1 MEKYHINLLTF
12 DLNLKKEY
20 HLYQISDSHL
30 VYTDNDKEKNW
41 FNGKKFFSEKYNE
54 PYTSY
59 FDNHSSV
66 EIFNGIIDYVNKK
79 DNDLV
84 ILSGDII
91 DYVDENNIKI
101 LNDSINKIK
110 TKTLFVCGNH
120 DYIEGYV
127 DDYQS
132 IDFEEFTIVGVNN
145 YNKTFNKHQID
156 KLKEDLKKDKPII
169 VVCHIPII
177 TKRSKKE
184 LNINE
189 DYFFIDYD
197 STDKDT
203 KEFIDLLVNNK
214 EIKGV
219 LCGHCHGGL
228 VIPLNEELNE
238 YILTSSLI
246 GYFREIIIK

>member
-12 DLNLKKEY
+12 NLNLKNEY

-54 PYTSY
+54 PYIDY

-91 DYVDENNIKI
+91 DYVEEENIK
-101 LNDSINKIK
+101 LLSDSINKIK
-110 TKTLFVCGNH
+110 GKTLYICGNH

-132 IDFEEFTIVGVNN
+132 FYFNEFIVVGLNN
-145 YNKTFNKHQID
+145 YNKTFNQHQID
-156 KLKEDLKKDKPII
+156 KLKEDLKKAKPII
-169 VVCHIPII
+169 IVCHIPII
-177 TKRSKKE
+177 TAFSRKE
-184 LNINE
+184 LNINDE
-189 DYFFIDYD
+189 YFFIDYD
-197 STDKDT
+197 NTDDKT
-203 KEFIDLLVNNK
+203 KEFIDLLLNSN
-214 EIKGV
+214 EIKGL
-219 LCGHCHGGL
+219 LCGHNHGSL
-228 VIPLNEELNE
+228 EVSLKEDLKEFV
-238 YILTSSLI
+238 LTSSLI
-246 GYFREIIIK
+246 GYFNEIIIK